1 MRKRIEEI
9 ADEIGE
15 PIILIDDL
23 DDAIVGTHVN
33 EHGNVVAVYDRT
45 KCIEC
50 LAKSFAEDCDESD
63 DLVEMA
69 EDNTERSLP
78 SLHEQAPIIVDLF
91 CNTAT

>member
-9 ADEIGE
+9 ADENGE

-23 DDAIVGTHVN
+23 DEAIVGTHVN
-33 EHGNVVAVYDRT
+33 EHGNLVAVYDRA

-63 DLVEMA
+63 DPVEMA
-69 EDNTERSLP
+69 EEWFSYNTERSLP
-78 SLHEQAPIIVDLF
+78 SLHEKAPIIVDLF
-91 CNTAT
+91 